1 MESGEAQEHWPE
13 CRSSGTTAMAPPFW
27 LTHPI
32 TAESSPEIMVWVGE
46 TGLGSRTAG
55 FFLQVL

>member
-46 TGLGSRTAG
+46 TGLGSRP
-55 FFLQVL
+55 